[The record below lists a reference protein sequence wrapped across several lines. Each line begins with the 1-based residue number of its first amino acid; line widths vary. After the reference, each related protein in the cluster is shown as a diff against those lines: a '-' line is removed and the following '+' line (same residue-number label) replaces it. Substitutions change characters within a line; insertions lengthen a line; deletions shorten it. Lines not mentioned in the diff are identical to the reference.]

1 MNVYSRKKKRRS
13 NQYGNYIEGVSLG
26 EYVEQIKWKKDGLIL
41 KTTINRKE
49 YLEMKKRINGI
60 K

>member
-1 MNVYSRKKKRRS
+1 MILYSRKKKRKS
-13 NQYGNYIEGVSLG
+13 NQYGNYIEGVLLS
-26 EYVEQIKWKKDGLIL
+26 EYLEQIKWKDKGLIL

>member
-1 MNVYSRKKKRRS
+1 MILFKNKNRRI
-13 NQYGNYIEGVSLG
+13 NKGGFVQDGVSLG
-26 EYVEQIKWKKDGLIL
+26 EYIEQIKWKNEGLIL